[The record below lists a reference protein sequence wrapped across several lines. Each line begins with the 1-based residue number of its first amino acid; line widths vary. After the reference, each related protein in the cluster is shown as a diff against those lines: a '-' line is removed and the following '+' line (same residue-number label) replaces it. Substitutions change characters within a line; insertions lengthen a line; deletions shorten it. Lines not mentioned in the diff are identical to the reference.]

1 MGTKVS
7 KARQRSPPIGPHP
20 EEHHGTSQAD
30 KAPPVGNGVS
40 KEQFGATKGQ
50 PANQMSSQ
58 VAAEI
63 VSGCWKTIEQQ
74 CAEYQ
79 SGTQGSKDK
88 AQVGWQEVRVFV
100 SSTFA
105 DFHAEREAL
114 VKKVFPELR
123 EWCEGRQLHLVECD
137 LRWGVPKDSTSQTTI
152 SICLEELDRCLKE
165 TDGQPFFL
173 AMLGERYGWIPS
185 TEDVSADIRD
195 NYDWVD
201 HLSITHMEITHGA
214 LRPNNPNAAFFLRD
228 PMFLKDLPEEFY
240 GKFVDDDPL
249 CVEQLKE
256 LKSQLHLKFP
266 DQTFDYRCNF
276 SDVQT
281 ADNKVQ
287 LSDLDDFCSQVVQF
301 FKNAFN
307 KKYPEDRLQNDPLSL
322 ELLPHDT
329 YMQQKGQL
337 VLGREAEMEA
347 LMQFATGDDN
357 SSSAVPSA
365 TDSEQTGESSFPIMM
380 VVAQPGTGKSALMA
394 KFTMEVTQKC
404 DNVLYHF
411 VGCGPDTM
419 DPANI
424 LQRLYK
430 KLDKSGSERETEQD
444 KEMSPDQLKEKIQKQ
459 LRDFGETEERLIIII
474 DAVNQLADHSST
486 YHLDWLALTFPCNVR
501 CIVSTTEHPPTLSRL
516 KDRQP
521 PPCELTVPD
530 LDKSTRQDI
539 VTRYFKRYNKALDK
553 EQLELLTSSDG
564 SSNPMW
570 LAIACEELRVFGVF
584 EQVTAKIQSLPPY
597 LEGLLSMVISRVIQ
611 EDETRCA
618 EKMLCL
624 LECSQSGLQETQLQV
639 LLGDPETATPLPML
653 TWSQVHRS
661 LKPFLRNTTGHL
673 NLPSMDFC
681 HNSIRQV
688 VQETLMSNQATQQ
701 NYHKLL
707 ADYYQGQCA
716 SQQLVALELP
726 YHLQQAGLHSQLVEF
741 VRKDLR
747 SLQMGM
753 YSRQKYMNAIRC
765 RTHIPPGGFHGGHV
779 AQIVICKMCSMQM
792 QAFTPART
800 MNKDTCVI
808 CGHFT
813 PFKKEQQKVQFCM
826 LHKPPLVAP
835 GQDWCLVCEKPAI
848 ALRGRQN
855 DPAYLCM
862 MCSVGIC
869 TNRCAKV

>member
-7 KARQRSPPIGPHP
+7 KAKQRSPSNSPHP
-20 EEHHGTSQAD
+20 EQHHGTTQAENSS
-30 KAPPVGNGVS
+30 PVGNGVS
-40 KEQFGATKGQ
+40 KDHHSAPKGQ

-58 VAAEI
+58 SAAKIVA
-63 VSGCWKTIEQQ
+63 GCWEKIEQQ
-74 CAEYQ
+74 CAHNQ
-79 SGTQGSKDK
+79 SGTWNSKGKDRVQ
-88 AQVGWQEVRVFV
+88 AGWQEVRVFV

-123 EWCEGRQLHLVECD
+123 EWCEGHQLHLVECD

-185 TEDVSADIRD
+185 SEDVSADIRD
-195 NYDWVD
+195 NFDWVD
-201 HLSITHMEITHGA
+201 HLSITHMEVTHGA
-214 LRPNNPNAAFFLRD
+214 LRPKNPNAAFFLRD
-228 PMFLKDLPEEFY
+228 PTFLKDIPEEFY
-240 GKFVDDDPL
+240 GSFVDDDPL

-256 LKSQLHLKFP
+256 LKSRLHLKFP
-266 DQTFDYRCNF
+266 DQTFDYKCNF
-276 SDVQT
+276 SDVQA

-287 LSDLDDFCSQVVQF
+287 LSDLDDFCTQAVEF
-301 FKNAFN
+301 LKNAFN
-307 KKYPEDRLQNDPLSL
+307 KKYPEDRLQHDPLSI

-329 YMQQKGQL
+329 YMEQRGQL
-337 VLGREAEMEA
+337 VLGREAEMEK
-347 LMQFATGDDN
+347 LMQFATGDDV
-357 SSSAVPSA
+357 SSSAVPS
-365 TDSEQTGESSFPIMM
+365 DSGQTEQGSCPILM
-380 VVAQPGTGKSALMA
+380 VLAQPGTGKSSLMA
-394 KFTMEVTQKC
+394 KFTMEVIQKS

-419 DPANI
+419 DPTNI

-430 KLDKSGSERETEQD
+430 KLHPSGSETEED
-444 KEMSPDQLKEKIQKQ
+444 NEMSPDQLKEKVQKHLQ
-459 LRDFGETEERLIIII
+459 DFGEKKERLIIII
-474 DAVNQLADHSST
+474 DAVN
-486 YHLDWLALTFPCNVR
+486 
-501 CIVSTTEHPPTLSRL
+501 
-516 KDRQP
+516 
-521 PPCELTVPD
+521 
-530 LDKSTRQDI
+530 
-539 VTRYFKRYNKALDK
+539 
-553 EQLELLTSSDG
+553 
-564 SSNPMW
+564 
-570 LAIACEELRVFGVF
+570 
-584 EQVTAKIQSLPPY
+584 QVTAKIQSLPPY

-624 LECSQSGLQETQLQV
+624 LECSQSGLQQTQLLM
-639 LLGDPETATPLPML
+639 LLGDPEKATPLPLL

-673 NLPSMDFC
+673 NLPGMDFC
-681 HNSIRQV
+681 HNSLRQV
-688 VQETLMSNQATQQ
+688 VQETLLSNQATQQ

-741 VRKDLR
+741 LRKDPR
-747 SLQMGM
+747 SLKMGM
-753 YSRQKYMNAIRC
+753 HSRQKYMNAIRC
-765 RTHIPPGGFHGGHV
+765 RTYIPPGGFHGGHV
-779 AQIVICKMCSMQM
+779 AQIVICKMCSMRM

-835 GQDWCLVCEKPAI
+835 GQDWCVVCEKPAI

-855 DPAYLCM
+855 DLAYLCV
-862 MCSVGIC
+862 MCSVGIS

>member
-7 KARQRSPPIGPHP
+7 KAKQRSPSISPHP
-20 EEHHGTSQAD
+20 EQHHGTTQAENSS
-30 KAPPVGNGVS
+30 PVGNGVS
-40 KEQFGATKGQ
+40 KDHHSAPKGQ

-58 VAAEI
+58 SAAKIVA
-63 VSGCWKTIEQQ
+63 GCWEKIEQQ
-74 CAEYQ
+74 CAHNQ
-79 SGTQGSKDK
+79 SGTWNSKGKDRVQ
-88 AQVGWQEVRVFV
+88 AGWQEVRIFV

-185 TEDVSADIRD
+185 SEDVSADIRD
-195 NYDWVD
+195 NFDWVD
-201 HLSITHMEITHGA
+201 HLSITHMEVTHGA
-214 LRPNNPNAAFFLRD
+214 LRPKNPNAAFFLRD
-228 PMFLKDLPEEFY
+228 PTFLKDIPEEFY
-240 GKFVDDDPL
+240 GSFVDDDPL

-256 LKSQLHLKFP
+256 LKSRLHLKFP
-266 DQTFDYRCNF
+266 DQTFDYKCNF
-276 SDVQT
+276 SDVQA

-287 LSDLDDFCSQVVQF
+287 LSDLDDFCTQAVEF
-301 FKNAFN
+301 LKNAFN
-307 KKYPEDRLQNDPLSL
+307 KKYPEDRLQHDPLSI

-329 YMQQKGQL
+329 YMEQKGQL
-337 VLGREAEMEA
+337 VLGREAEMEK
-347 LMQFATGDDN
+347 LMQFATGDDV
-357 SSSAVPSA
+357 SSSAVPS
-365 TDSEQTGESSFPIMM
+365 DSGQAEQGSCPILM
-380 VVAQPGTGKSALMA
+380 VLAQPGTGKSSLMA
-394 KFTMEVTQKC
+394 KFTMEVIQKS

-419 DPANI
+419 DPTNI

-430 KLDKSGSERETEQD
+430 KLHPSGSETEED
-444 KEMSPDQLKEKIQKQ
+444 NEMSPDQLKEKVQKHLQ
-459 LRDFGETEERLIIII
+459 DFGEKKERLVIII
-474 DAVNQLADHSST
+474 DAVNQLADQSST
-486 YHLDWLALTFPCNVR
+486 FHLDWLPPTFPSNVR

-516 KDRQP
+516 RDRQP
-521 PPCELTVPD
+521 PPDELTVPD
-530 LDKSTRQDI
+530 LDKNTRQDI

-570 LAIACEELRVFGVF
+570 LAIACEELRVYGVF

-624 LECSQSGLQETQLQV
+624 LECSQSGLQQTQLLM
-639 LLGDPETATPLPML
+639 LLGDPEKATPLPLL

-661 LKPFLRNTTGHL
+661 LKPFLRNTTGHM
-673 NLPSMDFC
+673 NLPGMDFC

-688 VQETLMSNQATQQ
+688 VQETLLSNQATQQ

-741 VRKDLR
+741 LRKDPR
-747 SLQMGM
+747 SLKMAM
-753 YSRQKYMNAIRC
+753 HSRQKYMNAIRC
-765 RTHIPPGGFHGGHV
+765 RTYIPPGGFHGGHV
-779 AQIVICKMCSMQM
+779 AQIVICKMCSMRM

-835 GQDWCLVCEKPAI
+835 GQDWCVVCEKPAI

-862 MCSVGIC
+862 MCSVGIS

>member
-1 MGTKVS
+1 MFLETPVLSFKKKSSFLYLKQLWPPRNSQWKYYKVSFQKSPSVAFVAMGTKVS
-7 KARQRSPPIGPHP
+7 KAKQRSPSISPHP
-20 EEHHGTSQAD
+20 EQHHGTTQAENSS
-30 KAPPVGNGVS
+30 PVGNGVS
-40 KEQFGATKGQ
+40 KDHHSAPKGQ

-58 VAAEI
+58 SAAKIVA
-63 VSGCWKTIEQQ
+63 GCWEKIEQQ
-74 CAEYQ
+74 CAHNQ
-79 SGTQGSKDK
+79 SGTWNSKGKDRVQ
-88 AQVGWQEVRVFV
+88 AGWQEVRIFV

-185 TEDVSADIRD
+185 SEDVSADIRD
-195 NYDWVD
+195 NFDWVD
-201 HLSITHMEITHGA
+201 HLSITHMEVTHGA
-214 LRPNNPNAAFFLRD
+214 LRPKNPNAAFFLRD
-228 PMFLKDLPEEFY
+228 PTFLKDIPEEFY
-240 GKFVDDDPL
+240 GSFVDDDPL

-256 LKSQLHLKFP
+256 LKSRLHLKFP
-266 DQTFDYRCNF
+266 DQTFDYKCNF
-276 SDVQT
+276 SDVQA

-287 LSDLDDFCSQVVQF
+287 LSDLDDFCTQAVEF
-301 FKNAFN
+301 LKNAFN
-307 KKYPEDRLQNDPLSL
+307 KKYPEDRLQHDPLSI

-329 YMQQKGQL
+329 YMEQKGQL
-337 VLGREAEMEA
+337 VLGREAEMEK
-347 LMQFATGDDN
+347 LMQFATGDDV
-357 SSSAVPSA
+357 SSSAVPS
-365 TDSEQTGESSFPIMM
+365 DSGQAEQGSCPILM
-380 VVAQPGTGKSALMA
+380 VLAQPGTGKSSLMA
-394 KFTMEVTQKC
+394 KFTMEVIQKS

-419 DPANI
+419 DPTNI

-430 KLDKSGSERETEQD
+430 KLHPSGSETEED
-444 KEMSPDQLKEKIQKQ
+444 NEMSPDQLKEKVQKHLQ
-459 LRDFGETEERLIIII
+459 DFGEKKERLVIII
-474 DAVNQLADHSST
+474 DAVN
-486 YHLDWLALTFPCNVR
+486 
-501 CIVSTTEHPPTLSRL
+501 
-516 KDRQP
+516 
-521 PPCELTVPD
+521 
-530 LDKSTRQDI
+530 
-539 VTRYFKRYNKALDK
+539 
-553 EQLELLTSSDG
+553 
-564 SSNPMW
+564 
-570 LAIACEELRVFGVF
+570 
-584 EQVTAKIQSLPPY
+584 QVTAKIQSLPPY

-624 LECSQSGLQETQLQV
+624 LECSQSGLQQTQLLM
-639 LLGDPETATPLPML
+639 LLGDPEKATPLPLL

-661 LKPFLRNTTGHL
+661 LKPFLRNTTGHM
-673 NLPSMDFC
+673 NLPGMDFC

-688 VQETLMSNQATQQ
+688 VQETLLSNQATQQ

-741 VRKDLR
+741 LRKDPR
-747 SLQMGM
+747 SLKMAM
-753 YSRQKYMNAIRC
+753 HSRQKYMNAIRC
-765 RTHIPPGGFHGGHV
+765 RTYIPPGGFHGGHV
-779 AQIVICKMCSMQM
+779 AQIVICKMCSMRM

-835 GQDWCLVCEKPAI
+835 GQDWCVVCEKPAI

-862 MCSVGIC
+862 MCSVGIS

>member
-7 KARQRSPPIGPHP
+7 KAKRSSPSIGPHP
-20 EEHHGTSQAD
+20 EEHHGTPNNSA
-30 KAPPVGNGVS
+30 VGNGVS
-40 KEQFGATKGQ
+40 KEQFGTNKAQ

-58 VAAEI
+58 SAAKIVA
-63 VSGCWKTIEQQ
+63 GCWETIEQQ
-74 CAEYQ
+74 CAKYH
-79 SGTQGSKDK
+79 SGTQHSTDR

-123 EWCEGRQLHLVECD
+123 EWCEGRHLHLVECD

-165 TDGQPFFL
+165 TDRQPFFL

-185 TEDVSADIRD
+185 SEDVSADIRD

-214 LRPNNPNAAFFLRD
+214 LRPKNPNAAFFLRD
-228 PMFLKDLPEEFY
+228 PTFLKDIPEEFY
-240 GKFVDDDPL
+240 DSFVDDEQL

-256 LKSQLHLKFP
+256 LKSQLHRKFP
-266 DQTFDYRCNF
+266 DQTFDYKCNF
-276 SDVQT
+276 SDVQPS
-281 ADNKVQ
+281 DNKVQ
-287 LSDLDDFCSQVVQF
+287 LSGLDDFCTQVVQF

-307 KKYPEDRLQNDPLSL
+307 KRYPEDRLQHDPLSI

-329 YMQQKGQL
+329 YMEQKGQL
-337 VLGREAEMEA
+337 VLGRDAEMEK
-347 LMQFATGDDN
+347 LMQFATGDDT
-357 SSSAVPSA
+357 SSSAVSSDTT
-365 TDSEQTGESSFPIMM
+365 TDSEQTEQGSCPILM
-380 VVAQPGTGKSALMA
+380 VVARPGTGKSALMA
-394 KFTMEVTQKC
+394 KFTLEVIQKF

-419 DPANI
+419 DSANI
-424 LQRLYK
+424 LQRLHK
-430 KLDKSGSERETEQD
+430 KLNPSSSETEED
-444 KEMSPDQLKEKIQKQ
+444 NELSPDQLKEKVQKQ
-459 LRDFGETEERLIIII
+459 LQDYGEKEERLIIII
-474 DAVNQLADHSST
+474 DAVNQLADHSSIT
-486 YHLDWLALTFPCNVR
+486 HLDWLPSTFPFNVC

-530 LDKSTRQDI
+530 LDKSTREDI

-553 EQLELLTSSDG
+553 EQLDLLTSSDG
-564 SSNPMW
+564 SSNPLW
-570 LAIACEELRVFGVF
+570 LAVACEELRVFGVF

-597 LEGLLSMVISRVIQ
+597 LEGLLSMVITRVIQ

-624 LECSQSGLQETQLQV
+624 LECSQSGLQETQLQM
-639 LLGDPETATPLPML
+639 LLGDPETATPLPLL

-673 NLPSMDFC
+673 NLPSMDFF

-688 VQETLMSNQATQQ
+688 VQETLLSNQATQQ

-707 ADYYQGQCA
+707 ADYYKGQCA

-741 VRKDLR
+741 VRKDPR
-747 SLQMGM
+747 SLKMGM
-753 YSRQKYMNAIRC
+753 HSRQRYMNAIRC
-765 RTHIPPGGFHGGHV
+765 RTYIPPGGFHGGHV
-779 AQIVICKMCSMQM
+779 AQIVICKMCSMRM

-835 GQDWCLVCEKPAI
+835 GQDWCVVCEKPAI

-862 MCSVGIC
+862 MCSVGIS